1 MVKQAKGQSPETAS
15 VTFAGSGGAGVMT
28 AGQMLLDAAAK
39 SDMYGFMTRSMGPQI
54 RGGEAAAFIRLSP
67 REIVSVGNWFD
78 VLVAFDWVSTER
90 FKAEINLEERSLV
103 LFDPEQGDAPDWIK
117 ESGARIEH
125 LPFAEVSAGIEG
137 ARPNM
142 VALGVCAALFG
153 LPEVSVLSTVEKAL
167 GKKGPGVLKAS
178 SDAVKA
184 GYVFGSGLESRC
196 RLGRARIYVKTVQKS
211 RWNISGNEAC
221 GLGALRG
228 GVRFVAAYPI
238 TPATEILE
246 WLAPN
251 LEKVGG
257 HLVQAEDELASIN
270 MAIGG
275 SFGGVPSLTA
285 TSGPGLS
292 LMTESIGLSVASETP
307 VVIIDVQRGGPSTG
321 IPTKS
326 EQVDL
331 NIALYGLHGDA
342 PHLVTATNS
351 VADCL
356 FTSQWSVYL
365 AEKLQTPVIVL
376 TDQMLGQTR
385 CIIDQPADSA
395 FRAERLVAEPNT
407 ENYLRYKVTASGVS
421 PMAIPGTP
429 GGEYVADGLEHNPK
443 GTPSSQ
449 AEHHL
454 EQLEKR
460 ERKLMAFNFGKHWA
474 DVEGEGEVAIVT
486 WGSSTG
492 PSREAIRHARR
503 AGLDVRLVSIRL
515 LAPVQIERF
524 RQAIDGVKKVLVV
537 EQSHSQQFYH
547 YLFAHFDLPDDVNVY
562 SQPGPLPIRPAKVFE
577 ELMKWS

>member
-1 MVKQAKGQSPETAS
+1 
-15 VTFAGSGGAGVMT
+15 
-28 AGQMLLDAAAK
+28 
-39 SDMYGFMTRSMGPQI
+39 
-54 RGGEAAAFIRLSP
+54 
-67 REIVSVGNWFD
+67 
-78 VLVAFDWVSTER
+78 
-90 FKAEINLEERSLV
+90 
-103 LFDPEQGDAPDWIK
+103 
-117 ESGARIEH
+117 
-125 LPFAEVSAGIEG
+125 
-137 ARPNM
+137 
-142 VALGVCAALFG
+142 
-153 LPEVSVLSTVEKAL
+153 
-167 GKKGPGVLKAS
+167 
-178 SDAVKA
+178 
-184 GYVFGSGLESRC
+184 
-196 RLGRARIYVKTVQKS
+196 
-211 RWNISGNEAC
+211 
-221 GLGALRG
+221 
-228 GVRFVAAYPI
+228 
-238 TPATEILE
+238 
-246 WLAPN
+246 
-251 LEKVGG
+251 
-257 HLVQAEDELASIN
+257 
-270 MAIGG
+270 
-275 SFGGVPSLTA
+275 
-285 TSGPGLS
+285 
-292 LMTESIGLSVASETP
+292 MTESIGLSVASETP

-395 FRAERLVAEPNT
+395 FRPERLVAEPNT

-492 PSREAIRHARR
+492 PSREAIRHARQ

-547 YLFAHFDLPDDVNVY
+547 YLFAHFELPEDVNVY